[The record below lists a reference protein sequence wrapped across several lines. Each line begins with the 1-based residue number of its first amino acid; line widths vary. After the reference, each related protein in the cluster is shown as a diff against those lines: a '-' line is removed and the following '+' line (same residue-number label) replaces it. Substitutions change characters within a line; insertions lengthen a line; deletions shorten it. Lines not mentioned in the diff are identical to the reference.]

1 MAGRTAR
8 RAGAGKRKRGRA
20 SSRSRGAGRDRS
32 SESPVS
38 WRYRAC
44 ELVLACAVLAVV
56 CLAALGEVAGATHSA
71 WVVAALLGAA
81 LLGVVVVVGLEK
93 LRGSTRG
100 IWRHLINGS
109 ALAGVLSL
117 AWVSPPGRA
126 VHNLE
131 ILVDHERATQSRV
144 VRHQVY
150 ATYRRMDL
158 AGQRMI
164 LERSRVF
171 EPTIEEAAEA
181 FGVSHELLMGIAS
194 TESGF
199 HPRPSSDGGR
209 GLFQITAVPAAAE
222 EEVRRVLG
230 VRRLDPVNQ
239 RHNAYLAAATL
250 TLYAREMKDD
260 LLLALLAYNM
270 GPRNGGLRY
279 VLDAYGAQN
288 FSQAQ
293 PYLQELPRD
302 YPIRVL
308 SAALAYRLW
317 KQSGGL
323 PRYEEGE
330 GFSARRI
337 QRVGIPGLDGASP
350 FSGYRD

>member
-1 MAGRTAR
+1 V
-8 RAGAGKRKRGRA
+8 
-20 SSRSRGAGRDRS
+20 
-32 SESPVS
+32 P
-38 WRYRAC
+38 WRYRAF
-44 ELVLACAVLAVV
+44 EFILGGAALAMV
-56 CLAALGEVAGATHSA
+56 CLAVLGEVAGVMHTA
-71 WVVAALLGAA
+71 WVVAALIAAA
-81 LLGVVVVVGLEK
+81 LLGVVALVALEK
-93 LRGSTRG
+93 LRGITSG
-100 IWRHLINGS
+100 IGRHLIN
-109 ALAGVLSL
+109 ALALFGILFL
-117 AWVSPPGRA
+117 AWAAPPGRA
-126 VHNLE
+126 IQNLE
-131 ILVDHERATQSRV
+131 ILVDHERATQVRV

-150 ATYRRMDL
+150 AAYRRMDL
-158 AGQRMI
+158 AGQRTI

-171 EPTIEEAAEA
+171 EPTIAEAAEV

-199 HPRPSSDGGR
+199 HPRPSADGGR

-222 EEVRRVLG
+222 EEVRRLLG

-250 TLYAREMKDD
+250 TLYAREMEGD

-317 KQSGGL
+317 KQSDGL
-323 PRYEEGE
+323 QRYEEGE

-337 QRVGIPGLDGASP
+337 QRAGIPGLDGAAP
-350 FSGYRD
+350 FSGYSD